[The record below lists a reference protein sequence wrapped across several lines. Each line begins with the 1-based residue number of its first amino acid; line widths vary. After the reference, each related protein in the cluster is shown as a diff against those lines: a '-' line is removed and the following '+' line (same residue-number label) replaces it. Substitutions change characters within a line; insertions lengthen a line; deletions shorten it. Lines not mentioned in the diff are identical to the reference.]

1 MLSNTWED
9 GCYARNAR
17 ILDLE
22 LTKVGTLCFFIRC
35 SNKKI
40 NLTLHDIIFINIKEK
55 NVLSF
60 HLF

>member
-9 GCYARNAR
+9 GCYAINAR

-55 NVLSF
+55 NLSSLY
-60 HLF
+60 LF